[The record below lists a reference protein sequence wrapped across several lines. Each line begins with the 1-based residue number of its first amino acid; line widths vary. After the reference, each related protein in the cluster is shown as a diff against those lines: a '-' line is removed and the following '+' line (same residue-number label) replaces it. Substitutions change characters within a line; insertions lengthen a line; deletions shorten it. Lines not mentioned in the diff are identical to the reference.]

1 MKRIVICC
9 DGTWNDPETRRV
21 TNVVRMARAVR
32 PVARDGAAQVVFY
45 DWGIGT
51 GGRFDRISGG
61 AFGRGLDRHIQ
72 DVYRFLVHN
81 YARHD
86 QIFLIGFSRGAYT
99 ARSTA
104 GFIRNCG
111 ILKKKYASMIPE
123 AYELYRSKS
132 RPASALSTRFR
143 REHSRESRIKLLG
156 VWDTVGALGV
166 PLRMFKRFNASRY
179 NFHDTKLS
187 RSVEHAYHALAIDE
201 KRKPFK
207 PTLWATRPSTRQ
219 VAEQA
224 WFAGVHSDIGGAY
237 PETGLANVAFRWM
250 ADKVQHCGLDLAQD
264 YIRQFKPDPGGR
276 LHNSMTPLYRAM
288 GRYLRPIGKQR
299 TGREALHPS
308 VLKRRD
314 ALRYR
319 PENLLEYLR

>member
-21 TNVVRMARAVR
+21 TNVVKLARAIL
-32 PVARDGAAQVVFY
+32 PVAGDGVTQVVFY
-45 DWGIGT
+45 DWGVGT

-61 AFGRGLDRHIQ
+61 AFGRGLDRNIQ

-81 YARHD
+81 HARHD

-111 ILKKKYASMIPE
+111 ILKKKHASMIPE

-132 RPASALSTRFR
+132 RPASVKSTRFR
-143 REHSRESRIKLLG
+143 REFSRESRIKLLG

-179 NFHDTKLS
+179 SFHDTKLS
-187 RSVEHAYHALAIDE
+187 RSIEHAYHALAIDE

-207 PTLWATRPSTRQ
+207 PTLWTTRPSKTQIAQQ
-219 VAEQA
+219 V
-224 WFAGVHSDIGGAY
+224 WFAGVHADVGGGY
-237 PETGLANVAFRWM
+237 PEDGLANVAFHWL
-250 ADKVQHCGLDLAQD
+250 ADKVQRCGLDLARD
-264 YIRQFKPDPGGR
+264 YLRRFKPDPTDR

-288 GRYLRPIGKQR
+288 GRHVRPIGYLR
-299 TGREALHPS
+299 RGNEAVHPS
-308 VLKRRD
+308 VLGRRD
-314 ALRYR
+314 ALGYR
-319 PENLLEYLR
+319 PENLIEYLG